1 MIIMNKLPNEILEII
16 FNNLTVDEKIVISQ
30 LSKRFFD
37 INFKHVT
44 PFICSEAARNGY
56 F

>member
-1 MIIMNKLPNEILEII
+1 MNKLPNEILEII